1 VYKEYFHLTENPF
14 SIAPD
19 PRFLFMSERHCEAMA
34 HLMYGVKGEG
44 GIVLLTGEV
53 GTGKTTICRSLI
65 EVLPDGID
73 VAFVLNP
80 KMNAVELLQTI
91 CEEFHIDV
99 AHATPGIKAYIDAL
113 NTKLL
118 ANHALGHRAILIV
131 DEAQNLSTEVLEQ
144 LRLLTNLETNTRKL
158 LQIFLIGQPEL
169 QTMLSQPE
177 MRQVSQRVVARFKLT
192 HLNPSEVSTYV
203 AHRLRIAGASPLI
216 FPATLVNEIY
226 RASGGVPRLINLIC
240 DRALLGTY
248 VQGKEQV
255 SRPILRHAIQ
265 EVLPPKRR
273 MIGQRAVIA
282 GISVLCAAAAIV
294 IYTRLAGTDFSL
306 APTWLARMSSHTA
319 PVPAATIIPDSQA
332 TPASAAVVT
341 TPLQPPLWQ
350 DRSGSEPLAYQA
362 LFKLYGVDIDIN
374 SKTSPCQQAES
385 LGMRCFD
392 AQGGLSDLMQLDQP
406 VLLKL
411 LSAEGMEYAA
421 TLTALDHQTATLSVN
436 GKEQHVLLSELAQ
449 SWFGLYVAAWRTPPG
464 FNGLLGVSQRG
475 TGVIWLR
482 QTLSAID
489 GIPDNGSDF
498 YDAALEK
505 RVRAFQLADGIQ
517 PDGQVGPLTVIRLNV
532 RHGNAVPRLV
542 TEKKD

>member
-1 VYKEYFHLTENPF
+1 MYKEYFHLTELPF

-19 PRFLFMSERHCEAMA
+19 PRFLFMSERHCDAMA

-53 GTGKTTICRSLI
+53 GTGKTTLCRSLM
-65 EVLPDGID
+65 ELLPNGVDM
-73 VAFVLNP
+73 AFVLNP
-80 KMNAVELLQTI
+80 RMNAVELLQTI

-99 AHATPGIKAYIDAL
+99 AHAAPGIKTYIDAL
-113 NTKLL
+113 NTRLL

-131 DEAQNLSTEVLEQ
+131 DEAQNLSAEVLEQ

-177 MRQVSQRVVARFKLT
+177 MRQVSQRVVARFILT
-192 HLNPSEVSTYV
+192 HLDASEVSTYV

-216 FPATLVNEIY
+216 FPVTLMNEIY

-240 DRALLGTY
+240 DRALLVTY

-255 SRPILRHAIQ
+255 SLPILRHAIH
-265 EVLPPKRR
+265 EVFPPKRR
-273 MIGQRAVIA
+273 SFSPRAVIA
-282 GISVLCAAAAIV
+282 GISVLLAAAAV
-294 IYTRLAGTDFSL
+294 VFYTLLAGADFRLA
-306 APTWLARMSSHTA
+306 PIWLARMSSHTA
-319 PVPAATIIPDSQA
+319 PVPAATVIPDSQA
-332 TPASAAVVT
+332 TPASTAAVT
-341 TPLQPPLWQ
+341 TPLQAPPRQ
-350 DRSGSEPLAYQA
+350 DSNESERLAYQS

-374 SKTSPCQQAES
+374 SKVSPCQQAEA

-411 LSAEGMEYAA
+411 SSAEGMEYAA
-421 TLTALDHQTATLSVN
+421 TLTALNHQTATLSVN
-436 GKEQHVLLSELAQ
+436 GSEQHVPLSELAQ

-464 FNGLLGVSQRG
+464 INGLLAVGQRG

-482 QTLSAID
+482 QALSTID

-498 YDAALEK
+498 YDTALEK

-517 PDGQVGPLTVIRLNV
+517 PDGQVGPLTVMRLNA
-532 RHGNAVPRLV
+532 RHSGAVPRLA

>member
-1 VYKEYFHLTENPF
+1 MYKEYFRLTDLPF

-53 GTGKTTICRSLI
+53 GTGKTTVCRSLI
-65 EVLPDGID
+65 ETLPDGID
-73 VAFVLNP
+73 VAFILNP
-80 KMNAVELLQTI
+80 RMNAVELLQTI
-91 CEEFHIDV
+91 CEEFHIDI
-99 AHATPGIKAYIDAL
+99 AQATPGIKNYIDAL
-113 NTKLL
+113 NAKLL
-118 ANHALGHRAILIV
+118 ANHALGRRAILIV

-169 QTMLSQPE
+169 ETILAQPE

-216 FPATLVNEIY
+216 FPVTLMNEIY

-265 EVLPPKRR
+265 EVLPPKRHR
-273 MIGQRAVIA
+273 IGKSVLIA
-282 GISVLCAAAAIV
+282 GITALCVVTGIAFFIRS
-294 IYTRLAGTDFSL
+294 TGTDSSRMQN
-306 APTWLARMSSHTA
+306 WLAQMSSHTPA
-319 PVPAATIIPDSQA
+319 PAAILQP
-332 TPASAAVVT
+332 PT
-341 TPLQPPLWQ
+341 TTTSSLQPPLWQ
-350 DRSGSEPLAYQA
+350 DRNASEPLAYQS
-362 LFKLYGVDIDIN
+362 LFKLYGINLDIN
-374 SKTSPCQQAES
+374 SKASPCQQAEGA
-385 LGMRCFD
+385 GMRCFE

-406 VLLKL
+406 VLLR
-411 LSAEGMEYAA
+411 LSTAEGMEYAA
-421 TLTALDHQTATLSVN
+421 TLSALDHQTATLNVN
-436 GKEQHVLLSELAQ
+436 GNEQHILLSELAQ
-449 SWFGLYVAAWRTPPG
+449 SWFGLYVAAWRIPPG
-464 FNGLLGVSQRG
+464 FNGLLGVGQRSK
-475 TGVIWLR
+475 GVTWLR
-482 QTLSAID
+482 QTMSAID
-489 GIPDNGSDF
+489 GVPDNGSDF

-532 RHGNAVPRLV
+532 RHGDAVPRLV